1 MKKRNKSEVEFIVC
15 PHCSSTEFSIEENG
29 MGKCNY
35 CGASF
40 IVHTTKTATK
50 NVTSHKSETTNGSET
65 TPEYVCHV
73 DLNPK
78 PEKPAKNAYGHTED
92 KSFDK
97 AIKTSFVKFLP
108 LWISTWLSL
117 IYSIIV
123 FSVCI
128 KYDLAYTN
136 NDLALALNIV
146 SIVLTPSL
154 LTASATCTLLKGKR
168 IFLQKDYELLEKIC
182 EEKPLTKKEKK
193 KLFSNANFVWSNCV
207 DDLLPNEYTSGIYGK
222 HHFGQIIGFIVFPI
236 VVLLII
242 TGTAMAAKPPCRH
255 EYKYSCSQYC
265 SICGN
270 AKTDYNSYYAHHDSD
285 DDGCCDWCG
294 RRC

>member
-1 MKKRNKSEVEFIVC
+1 MKEKNNKDSKAKFIVC
-15 PHCSSTEFSIEENG
+15 PHCNATEFSVDENG
-29 MGKCNY
+29 MGKCAY
-35 CGASF
+35 CGATF
-40 IVHTTKTATK
+40 IVHTTETVPK
-50 NVTSHKSETTNGSET
+50 NSITSKSETPT
-65 TPEYVCHV
+65 EYVCHV
-73 DLNPK
+73 DLSPK

-154 LTASATCTLLKGKR
+154 LTASATCTLLKAKR
-168 IFLQKDYELLEKIC
+168 IFLQKDYELLEKISA
-182 EEKPLTKKEKK
+182 EKSLTKKETVFKRK
-193 KLFSNANFVWSNCV
+193 FRMEQLCGRPAPQRIYFWHIRKTSLWANNR
-207 DDLLPNEYTSGIYGK
+207 IYS
-222 HHFGQIIGFIVFPI
+222 FPYRC
-236 VVLLII
+236 
-242 TGTAMAAKPPCRH
+242 AFNH
-255 EYKYSCSQYC
+255 
-265 SICGN
+265 CGN
-270 AKTDYNSYYAHHDSD
+270 RNGSQATMQT
-285 DDGCCDWCG
+285 
-294 RRC
+294 RI

>member
-1 MKKRNKSEVEFIVC
+1 MKEKNNKDSKAQFIVC
-15 PHCSSTEFSIEENG
+15 PHCNATEFSVDENG
-29 MGKCNY
+29 MGKCAY
-35 CGASF
+35 CGATF
-40 IVHTTKTATK
+40 IVHTTETVPENSITI
-50 NVTSHKSETTNGSET
+50 KSETPT
-65 TPEYVCHV
+65 EYVCHV

-78 PEKPAKNAYGHTED
+78 PEKPAKNAYGRTED

-117 IYSIIV
+117 IYSIIA
-123 FSVCI
+123 FSVCL

-136 NDLALALNIV
+136 NDLALALNII

-154 LTASATCTLLKGKR
+154 LTASATCTLMKAKR
-168 IFLQKDYELLEKIC
+168 IFLQKDYELLEKISA
-182 EEKPLTKKEKK
+182 EKSLTKKEKK
-193 KLFSNANFVWSNCV
+193 QLFSNANSAWSNCV
-207 DDLLPNEYTSGIYGK
+207 DDLLPNEHTFGIYGK
-222 HHFGQIIGFIVFPI
+222 HHFGQMIGFIVFPI

-242 TGTAMAAKPPCRH
+242 TGTAIAAKPPCRH

-265 SICGN
+265 SICGE
-270 AKTDYNSYYAHHDSD
+270 AKTDYNRYYAHHDYD

-294 RRC
+294 RSC

>member
-35 CGASF
+35 CGANF

-50 NVTSHKSETTNGSET
+50 NVTSHKSAPTNGSET

-78 PEKPAKNAYGHTED
+78 PERPAKNAYGHTED

-117 IYSIIV
+117 IYSIVV

-128 KYDLAYTN
+128 KYDLAHTN

-146 SIVLTPSL
+146 SAVLTPSL
-154 LTASATCTLLKGKR
+154 LTASATCTLLKAKK

-182 EEKPLTKKEKK
+182 EETPLTKKEKK
-193 KLFSNANFVWSNCV
+193 KLFSNANLVWSNCV

-222 HHFGQIIGFIVFPI
+222 HHFGQIIGFIVFPL
-236 VVLLII
+236 VVILII
-242 TGTAMAAKPPCRH
+242 VGTTIAVKPPCRH
-255 EYKYSCSQYC
+255 EYESSHSRYC
-265 SICGN
+265 SICGKE
-270 AKTDYNSYYAHHDSD
+270 KTDYNYRYVRQDFD
-285 DDGCCDWCG
+285 DIGYCDW
-294 RRC
+294 RDSQY